1 MTALVEGFD
10 TVLFDLDGV
19 IYRGRHALPG
29 VAETVHELARR
40 GVTCTY
46 VTNNAARSAAT
57 VADHLRDL
65 GISCED
71 AHVVTSPEAAAD
83 ILVGF
88 LSPGSRVFVVGGT
101 GIDDA
106 LRMVGLLPTRERGDD
121 PAAVVQ
127 GIGPDI
133 TWGDLADAAYLIE
146 AGRPWVATNVDLTLP
161 TEHGVAPGNGSLVAA
176 VANAVGHGPDHVA
189 GKPEPAL
196 LRTAL
201 QRTGAR
207 RALMVGDRLDT
218 DALGAHRVG
227 IPCLFVASGVHSLL
241 DVCEAP
247 PDQRPTFLGADVT
260 ALVLPAPDPREAG
273 VRRDGQL
280 LHWSDALPSARA
292 WDVATGIA
300 EGVWEARDR
309 GDSVDVPDAVR
320 RWAAQFPA
328 ASAHPANP

>member
-1 MTALVEGFD
+1 MTPLVEEFD

-40 GVTCTY
+40 GVMCTY

-65 GISCED
+65 GIPCED
-71 AHVVTSPEAAAD
+71 AQVVTSPEAAAD

-88 LSPGSRVFVVGGT
+88 LAPGSRVFVVGGT

-106 LRMVGLLPTRERGDD
+106 LRAAGYETTRDRGDA

-127 GIGPDI
+127 GFGPDVA
-133 TWGDLADAAYLIE
+133 WPALADAAYLIE
-146 AGRPWVATNVDLTLP
+146 SGCPWVATNLDLTVP
-161 TEHGVAPGNGSLVAA
+161 TEHGIAPGNGSLVAA

-241 DVCEAP
+241 DVCDAP

-273 VRRDGQL
+273 VRREGQSL
-280 LHWSDALPSARA
+280 RWSDALPSARA

-300 EGVWEARDR
+300 EGAWEARDR